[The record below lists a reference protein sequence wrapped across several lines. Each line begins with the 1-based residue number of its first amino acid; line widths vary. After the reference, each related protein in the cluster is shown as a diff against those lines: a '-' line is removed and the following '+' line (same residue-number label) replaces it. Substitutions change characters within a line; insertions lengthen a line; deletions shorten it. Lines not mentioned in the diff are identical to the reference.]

1 MKTLRIPEIASH
13 EPLLPQWGPYSKKY
27 FGVSQVA
34 DAAEALRF
42 DAFLNTYGRG
52 SPNTSPMQ
60 GSRR

>member
-34 DAAEALRF
+34 DAAEALR
-42 DAFLNTYGRG
+42 
-52 SPNTSPMQ
+52 
-60 GSRR
+60 